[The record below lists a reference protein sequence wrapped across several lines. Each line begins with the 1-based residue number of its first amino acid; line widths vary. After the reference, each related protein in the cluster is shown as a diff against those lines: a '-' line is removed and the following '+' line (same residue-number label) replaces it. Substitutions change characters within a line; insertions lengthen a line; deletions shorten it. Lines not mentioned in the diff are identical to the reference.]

1 MRIAKSDTIAGLP
14 APVARDLVRLYR
26 GGTFVQELADTLL
39 RRNGIED
46 TDAVFAR
53 MEEAGYLVKADTDD
67 DPGYVWWEATTLGNA
82 LAMAS
87 FGKPITRS
95 TADRLVAGLLERAR
109 LYNADP
115 GMPLFVERLRIFGSY
130 LDPTVDPLGD
140 VDVELSFGMRTRDHQ
155 KISAYVR
162 ASGRTFDSFM
172 GELFWP
178 QKELIQKLRNRSTAI
193 NITTENIDN
202 ITNKARLVY
211 SIEDDPGAVP
221 RPVEAITEP
230 QVTRDSGVLPR

>member
-14 APVARDLVRLYR
+14 APVARDLVRLHR

-39 RRNGIED
+39 RRNGVED

-53 MEEAGYLVKADTDD
+53 MEGAGYLVKPDID
-67 DPGYVWWEATTLGNA
+67 DPGYLWWEATTLGNA
-82 LAMAS
+82 MAMAS

-109 LYNADP
+109 MYNADP
-115 GMPLFVERLRIFGSY
+115 GMPLFVGRLRIFGSY

-140 VDVELSFGMRTRDHQ
+140 VDVELSFGMHIRDHQ
-155 KISAYVR
+155 KISAYAR
-162 ASGRTFDSFM
+162 ASRSTFDSFM

-202 ITNKARLVY
+202 ITDNARIVY
-211 SIEDDPGAVP
+211 SIKEDPGAVP
-221 RPVEAITEP
+221 APTEETAKPPVNRGHGA
-230 QVTRDSGVLPR
+230 PRK